1 MLEFLRNLIKNFYLI
16 FLKKN
21 KFSIILNFHRIGKND
36 RNNPFHRL
44 HTVSL
49 STFKLQ
55 IKICSLIGSFV
66 SLNDIEYSN
75 LKSKLNFCI
84 TFDDVPSSAYDALKW
99 LNKNRI
105 PFAICPCQQITEHSL
120 GWRDKVYFIEKYLDK
135 KEILNTIK
143 EKFPLVNFDM
153 NETFYSLSKN
163 LQFDQLKMIKDVV
176 NPLYQKI
183 CHFRDE
189 NSEKNYFTLNDLIK
203 IKKEFQYIEFV
214 NHSFSHKKLT
224 ELKIQEL
231 YTEIDNCDK
240 FLSSFLG
247 NPPKYFAVP
256 FGGFDNRLC
265 IGLNEVA
272 RLKKKKIILWVANR
286 LNLDIGYKPNKIRQL
301 GRFHT
306 ETSAIG
312 LCLQIL
318 FSFLRPHFLEDIVKK
333 RPSEK
338 SKNLIKLNPENS
350 KILAFEDLSRPTKN
364 YSGCLSFLKNFYI
377 ANPFLNGGNHTIAEL
392 QNDRIMVIGQNLVLP
407 FNGLKYDKVVNFF
420 GNWRSVPGASK
431 IGAAAVLGR
440 ALKEY
445 NLTISY
451 KPSKIIEPTFV
462 KMGWHSLLLKKFT
475 YNLTN
480 HKSSKISSNFKIK
493 YKLEEN
499 DEINKFNPS
508 SEDTIQL
515 ILSKK
520 LLRWRVEN
528 YSLAKPVYF
537 FLDDNGKKAFVVGQY
552 NDSEILLLDQ
562 RFSSIEVLKKIIEE
576 IFKWSKTQNLIKLIA
591 ESSCIQTQSI
601 FERLLP
607 EKKIKKD
614 NCYFA
619 PRGIFNNLNDKK
631 IIITPL
637 SSDIF
642 LR

>member
-1 MLEFLRNLIKNFYLI
+1 MFVLLKNFYLI
-16 FLKKN
+16 LFKKK
-21 KFSIILNFHRIGKND
+21 KFSIILNYHRIGDVDPK
-36 RNNPFHRL
+36 NPFHRL

-55 IKICSLIGSFV
+55 IKICSLIGNFV
-66 SLNDIEYSN
+66 SLNDIENSN

-84 TFDDVPSSAYDALKW
+84 TFDDVSSSAYDALNW
-99 LNKNRI
+99 LNKNKT
-105 PFAICPCQQITEHSL
+105 PFAICPCQQITENSL
-120 GWRDKVYFIEKYLDK
+120 GWRDKVYFIEKFLEK
-135 KEILNTIK
+135 KDILNSIK
-143 EKFPLVNFDM
+143 EKFPLVNFDAD
-153 NETFYSLSKN
+153 ESFYSLSKN
-163 LQFDQLKMIKDVV
+163 LQFDQLKMIKDIVD
-176 NPLYQKI
+176 PLYQKI
-183 CHFRDE
+183 HLRDE
-189 NSEKNYFTLNDLIK
+189 NNEKNYFTVDDLIK
-203 IKKEFQYIEFV
+203 IKKEFRYMEIV
-214 NHSFSHKKLT
+214 NHSLSHAKLT

-231 YTEIDNCDK
+231 YSEIDNCDK

-247 NPPKYFAVP
+247 TTPKYFAVP

-272 RLKKKKIILWVANR
+272 RLKKKKAILWVANR

-306 ETSAIG
+306 HTSVIG

-318 FSFLRPHFLEDIVKK
+318 VSFLRPHFLEDVVKK
-333 RPSEK
+333 IPPER
-338 SKNLIKLNPENS
+338 SKNEIKFNPENS

-377 ANPFLNGGNHTIAEL
+377 ANPFLNSGNHTIAEL
-392 QNDRIMVIGQNLVLP
+392 QNDRIMAIGQNLVLP
-407 FNGLKYDKVVNFF
+407 FNGLKSDKVVNFF
-420 GNWRSVPGASK
+420 GNWRSVTGATK
-431 IGAAAVLGR
+431 IGAAAILGK

-451 KPSKIIEPTFV
+451 KPSKIIESSFV
-462 KMGWHSLLLKKFT
+462 KMGWHCLLLKKFT
-475 YNLTN
+475 YNLPII
-480 HKSSKISSNFKIK
+480 KGSKINSNLKVK
-493 YKLEEN
+493 YKLEEK
-499 DEINKFNPS
+499 DEINQFNS
-508 SEDTIQL
+508 SCGDIIQL
-515 ILSKK
+515 ILSKN

-537 FLDDNGKKAFVVGQY
+537 FLDDNGEKAFVVAQY

-576 IFKWSKTQNLIKLIA
+576 IFKWSKKQNLIKLVA
-591 ESSCIQTQSI
+591 ETSCIQTQNL
-601 FERLLP
+601 FEKILP
-607 EKKIKKD
+607 EKKIKND
-614 NCYFA
+614 YCYFA
-619 PRGIFNNLNDKK
+619 PRGIFHKLKDKK